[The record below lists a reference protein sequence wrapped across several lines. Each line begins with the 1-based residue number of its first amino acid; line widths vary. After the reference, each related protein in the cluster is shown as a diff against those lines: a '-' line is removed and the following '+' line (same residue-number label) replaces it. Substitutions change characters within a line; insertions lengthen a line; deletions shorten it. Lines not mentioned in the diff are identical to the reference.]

1 MQQLTNKLDS
11 TEIFQTISKTSMVED
26 IINNLVSYPTL
37 HAIKIRKGSFSNY
50 EQYKVFLE
58 NAPKFKNRLQHYFAL
73 YCHKNG
79 FASKLKEEYI
89 SVRGY
94 YVEKK
99 NFLVCLEGEELITIY
114 AELKPV
120 TNNDSVSGLYR
131 WEDKLN
137 ELRTDVDTYGL

>member
-1 MQQLTNKLDS
+1 
-11 TEIFQTISKTSMVED
+11 MVED

-37 HAIKIRKGSFSNY
+37 HAIKIRKGSFNNY
-50 EQYKVFLE
+50 EHYKVFLA
-58 NAPKFKNRLQHYFAL
+58 NASKFKNRLQHYFAL

-89 SVRGY
+89 SIRGY

-120 TNNDSVSGLYR
+120 TNKDSVAGLYH

-137 ELRTDVDTYGL
+137 ELRTDVNTNGL

>member
-37 HAIKIRKGSFSNY
+37 HAIKIRKGAFSNY
-50 EQYKVFLE
+50 EQYKEFLS
-58 NAPKFKNRLQHYFAL
+58 NAPNFKNRLQHYFAL

-94 YVEKK
+94 YVENKK
-99 NFLVCLEGEELITIY
+99 FLVSLEGEELITIY
-114 AELKPV
+114 AELKPL
-120 TNNDSVSGLYR
+120 TNKDSVSGLYH

-137 ELRTDVDTYGL
+137 ELRTDVNTYGL